1 MVAGENKG
9 TKVMVTIGFLI
20 AWITLSITIVE
31 SEGNG
36 LTNAEWL
43 AGVVV
48 TFGLLFLWAKVMNS
62 INKG

>member
-1 MVAGENKG
+1 MSSTSIVG
-9 TKVMVTIGFLI
+9 IFLFVCWLVLI
-20 AWITLSITIVE
+20 NIIVQ

-48 TFGLLFLWAKVMNS
+48 TFGLLFLWGYITKDMD
-62 INKG
+62 